1 MPQTPHMHPHHQQSS
16 QQSSLSPGSYHSQHS
31 QQHQQYLQ
39 QQGQHSQQ
47 YQQYLQQ
54 HSQQQSQQG
63 QLSPEFLGMQKDN
76 LSRALFVSAAT
87 GDLASMVSLLQ
98 VNAVFVCLFVC
109 LSRDSTYPVTTD
121 LSQLIEPIQ
130 TISGHA

>member
-31 QQHQQYLQ
+31 QQ
-39 QQGQHSQQ
+39 

-54 HSQQQSQQG
+54 HSQQHSQQG

-109 LSRDSTYPVTTD
+109 LFV
-121 LSQLIEPIQ
+121 
-130 TISGHA
+130 